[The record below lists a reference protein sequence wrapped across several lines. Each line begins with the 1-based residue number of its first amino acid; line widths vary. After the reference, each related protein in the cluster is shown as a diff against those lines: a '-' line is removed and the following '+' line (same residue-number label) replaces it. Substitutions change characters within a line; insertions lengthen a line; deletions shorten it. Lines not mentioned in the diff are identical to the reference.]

1 MAWVAQISVFIYFR
15 SPDSPNQDP
24 NTLYIVS
31 CSAQR
36 HLLRAY
42 ILSLLC
48 LSIPLSSN
56 CCIARSNM
64 QMHFMDTHNN
74 IMQAELFFLSFR
86 FSLFDETLLF
96 FRTHYPIECCY
107 ILCNAFCDSIFFRAT
122 LLKTHYVYHYKNLGL
137 LQADFLFGAEGRK
150 EWACWFNPIRM
161 LVDALLL
168 LLLVSLFFFQIVMWL
183 AVNHFWF

>member
-86 FSLFDETLLF
+86 FSLFDGTLLF

-107 ILCNAFCDSIFFRAT
+107 ILCNAFCNSIFFFGRHCSKRIMFIIIKIWAC
-122 LLKTHYVYHYKNLGL
+122 YKLIFCL
-137 LQADFLFGAEGRK
+137 VPREGRSG
-150 EWACWFNPIRM
+150 PVGLIR
-161 LVDALLL
+161 
-168 LLLVSLFFFQIVMWL
+168 FEC
-183 AVNHFWF
+183 

>member
-74 IMQAELFFLSFR
+74 IMQAELFFCHF
-86 FSLFDETLLF
+86 
-96 FRTHYPIECCY
+96 
-107 ILCNAFCDSIFFRAT
+107 
-122 LLKTHYVYHYKNLGL
+122 
-137 LQADFLFGAEGRK
+137 DFLFSMERFFFFARIIPLNVVIFFAMHSVIRFFFGRHCSKRIMFIIIKIWACYKLIFCFVPREGRS
-150 EWACWFNPIRM
+150 EPVGLIR
-161 LVDALLL
+161 
-168 LLLVSLFFFQIVMWL
+168 FEC
-183 AVNHFWF
+183 